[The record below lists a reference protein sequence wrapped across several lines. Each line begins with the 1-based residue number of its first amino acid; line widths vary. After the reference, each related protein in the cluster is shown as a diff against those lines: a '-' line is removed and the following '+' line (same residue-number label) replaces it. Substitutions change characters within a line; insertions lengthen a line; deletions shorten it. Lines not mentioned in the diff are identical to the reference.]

1 MAIFTAQQATTAV
14 TAYNL
19 AQSKSALNS
28 LISEYQQI
36 FDQISVASAAGAD
49 LIEIK
54 ITKYDYNRVKYLLVD
69 NGYTITDLPVDTI
82 LQDDKQVTYNV
93 TIAWPTV
100 AVARLTGI
108 SPSTFSASK
117 GVAST
122 IELIPQGGQSPYTWT
137 ITGGSLPAGLTFGSL
152 SRVASLSITG
162 TPTVLG
168 TGSVNYTLV
177 DSSGQSFSGNITWSI
192 VTSNTVYLGTTPVE
206 LNRASGAITLSD
218 VSITGN
224 AATVSLGVYTE
235 SDQTIN
241 GVKTFTESILADL
254 TGNVLGDLTGNVL
267 GNLTGNVTGNVSGN
281 AGTVTNGVYTNQS
294 YTNPAWIASLAGSKL
309 TGTVVAT
316 DGVVTTGSY
325 SDPSWLTISK
335 TKVGLSNVDNVSV
348 ATILNDTTLT
358 GTTAINQGTLTTVG
372 SSSTSL
378 VNKNYVDRQ
387 VLFNL
392 AVGIW
397 G

>member
-1 MAIFTAQQATTAV
+1 M
-14 TAYNL
+14 
-19 AQSKSALNS
+19 
-28 LISEYQQI
+28 
-36 FDQISVASAAGAD
+36 
-49 LIEIK
+49 
-54 ITKYDYNRVKYLLVD
+54 
-69 NGYTITDLPVDTI
+69 
-82 LQDDKQVTYNV
+82 
-93 TIAWPTV
+93 
-100 AVARLTGI
+100 
-108 SPSTFSASK
+108 
-117 GVAST
+117 
-122 IELIPQGGQSPYTWT
+122 
-137 ITGGSLPAGLTFGSL
+137 
-152 SRVASLSITG
+152 
-162 TPTVLG
+162 
-168 TGSVNYTLV
+168 
-177 DSSGQSFSGNITWSI
+177 
-192 VTSNTVYLGTTPVE
+192 
-206 LNRASGAITLSD
+206 
-218 VSITGN
+218 
-224 AATVSLGVYTE
+224 
-235 SDQTIN
+235 
-241 GVKTFTESILADL
+241 
-254 TGNVLGDLTGNVL
+254 